1 MGQFNHFVNNENIPS
16 FNEVLRSEPYL
27 TDANRNKLQRARTKE
42 NMRVYDKMTNLT
54 QKRVENSNVMKLV
67 VSPLQLGFFNA
78 IVNREYDAKAKRINL
93 ENVINKPIPGRV
105 TLPGTTLDIEV
116 TNIKLIY
123 GRYTGG
129 MERSKSGIVGK
140 FNPAT
145 NYFMAQITANMY
157 DGSVRQG
164 VNFRIYRNGK
174 IHFSGGFMNN
184 DITHAG
190 KIQKYIV
197 DNFTNRENFLYN
209 PIIYNNITGQ
219 FKINGR
225 IDLTKVARTFAKT
238 GKVEYEPELQASLRM
253 EYKGRTFQLFT
264 SGVIQILGVANNAGM
279 LASYD
284 IGKSFT
290 KELVVLE
297 CIKIVSTQVTDRVAK
312 RRVVKTVNTTKSIGN
327 VNYDKNKKRIIIS
340 KKMCMSHSKPELVSF
355 AKKLGI
361 MNIKSTTTKT
371 ALCELIKKH
380 VYGNFT
386 VNGHPC
392 KSQSKEY
399 LTSVAM
405 TKGITVSDTDTVN
418 ALCQKLEIPP
428 PTTRTKKNMTT
439 TKAKSTINAAN
450 YKKRRLND
458 ESVKENIKKLY
469 GNKWL
474 TQYKNVMEPLNK
486 NVAEMQKAINA
497 LNLKKNQ
504 KGLPFKKGVDD
515 VKKSVVRTWKSQRK
529 VELNKKL
536 NNLNNIFAKNLEN
549 LMNVTTP
556 SPPKKNNKKTR
567 FPKGTRV
574 EQI

>member
-16 FNEVLRSEPYL
+16 FNEVLRTEPYL
-27 TDANRNKLQRARTKE
+27 TNANRNKLQRARTND
-42 NMRVYDKMTNLT
+42 NMRAYDKMTNLT
-54 QKRVENSNVMKLV
+54 RKRIDNSNLTKLV
-67 VSPLQLGFFNA
+67 VGSLQLGFFNA
-78 IVNREYDAKAKRINL
+78 IVNREYDATKRINL
-93 ENVINKPIPGRV
+93 ENVINKPVPGRD

-116 TNIKLIY
+116 TKIKLIY

-129 MERSKSGIVGK
+129 VERSKSGMVGK
-140 FNPAT
+140 FNPLT
-145 NYFMAQITANMY
+145 NYFMAQVTASMY

-164 VNFRIYRNGK
+164 INFRIYKNGK

-209 PIIYNNITGQ
+209 PIIYNNIVGQ
-219 FKINGR
+219 FKINGSTN
-225 IDLTKVARTFAKT
+225 LTKVAATFAKT
-238 GKVEYEPELQASLRM
+238 GKVSYEPELQASLRM
-253 EYKGRTFQLFT
+253 EHKGRTFQLFT
-264 SGVIQILGVANNAGM
+264 SGVVQILGVNNNAEM
-279 LASYD
+279 IASYD
-284 IGKSFT
+284 IGKGLV
-290 KELVVLE
+290 KELVVLD
-297 CIKIVSTQVTDRVAK
+297 CVKILGTQVNTAVVKRRVAK
-312 RRVVKTVNTTKSIGN
+312 TVTSNKNEGN
-327 VNYDKNKKRIIIS
+327 VSYNKNKEPTKRIIIS
-340 KKMCMSHSKPELVSF
+340 KKICTSYSKPELMAL

-361 MNIKSTTTKT
+361 TNIKSTITKT
-371 ALCELIKKH
+371 TLCDLIKKH
-380 VYGNFT
+380 VYGNFE

-392 KSQSKEY
+392 KVHSKDY
-399 LTSVAM
+399 LISVAM

-418 ALCQKLEIPP
+418 TLCIKLELPP
-428 PTTRTKKNMTT
+428 PKAPTKKIIT
-439 TKAKSTINAAN
+439 AN
-450 YKKRRLND
+450 NTVISKVDYKKRRLND
-458 ESVKENIKKLY
+458 KSVKENIKKLY

-486 NVAEMQKAINA
+486 NVMEMQKAINA
-497 LNLKKNQ
+497 LNLKKNK

-549 LMNVTTP
+549 FMNVATP
-556 SPPKKNNKKTR
+556 SPPKKNNKKR